1 MDLDSDKVVEVE
13 NGDTIQQVV
22 VSPRHVSIDESCI
35 DADLCSMGRF
45 LLYYGEV
52 ETLLRLEVE
61 RKQAALKR
69 LEADLDAT
77 VRATAKSTGEKLTEA
92 IVGSKVITDPSRQ
105 ALIESMLKSQKNH
118 NLMRWVMSALNAKK
132 ECLIAI
138 SYRENQIIKA
148 DRYASN

>member
-1 MDLDSDKVVEVE
+1 MFQDKVILIE
-13 NGDTIQQVV
+13 NGEDIQEITIP
-22 VSPRHVSIDESCI
+22 PRHVSIDESCI

-52 ETLLRLEVE
+52 ETVLRLEVE
-61 RKQAALKR
+61 RKQAELKR
-69 LEADLDAT
+69 LEADLDVT
-77 VRATAKSTGEKLTEA
+77 LRADAKNNNEKLTEA
-92 IVGSKVITDPSRQ
+92 MLASKIVLDARRQ
-105 ALIESMLKSQKNH
+105 GLVSGLLKSQKNH
-118 NLMRWVMSALNAKK
+118 NLARWLINALNAKK